1 MVVRGLD
8 LNDPVANGQDRALKL
23 WDVAT
28 GGEVCTFRGHTD
40 AIASVAFSPD
50 GKRLATASVDKT
62 VRVWEVATG
71 NEVLSLK
78 RYTDTVHSVAFSPD
92 GKRLA
97 AGGHDKM
104 LKVWKLSD

>member
-1 MVVRGLD
+1 M
-8 LNDPVANGQDRALKL
+8 
-23 WDVAT
+23 
-28 GGEVCTFRGHTD
+28 
-40 AIASVAFSPD
+40 AFSPD